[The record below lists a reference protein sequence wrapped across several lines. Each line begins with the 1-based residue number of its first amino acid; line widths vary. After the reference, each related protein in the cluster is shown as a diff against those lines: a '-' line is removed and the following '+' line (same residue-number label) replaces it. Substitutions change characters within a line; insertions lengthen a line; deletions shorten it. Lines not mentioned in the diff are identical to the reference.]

1 MRYGSLFCIK
11 REPGSLIQ
19 FRLRFIPF
27 KTYMVL
33 ILSGIS
39 QTIKGGFITFKTY
52 MVLKLDSVVDAVLEG
67 FITFKTYMVLK
78 PGS

>member
-52 MVLKLDSVVDAVLEG
+52 MVLKQSFRIPSGVRC

-78 PGS
+78 Q